1 SFIDVQTFD
10 APRFEDGFKME
21 GRSKLGYNT
30 NGRGWEG
37 LQSIAGGGPDF
48 GFRVTYDLLTS
59 QDYNA
64 GGGQI
69 VPSAYNSQ
77 NGSFA
82 VGYNFSPDSR
92 LEFKGFRLYQHDV
105 QFPGL
110 YFDIN
115 RLDTE
120 SYALRYTCD
129 NQGIFDHFQTD
140 LWYNDTTAN
149 GDTRRGAKQAF
160 L

>member
-1 SFIDVQTFD
+1 
-10 APRFEDGFKME
+10 
-21 GRSKLGYNT
+21 
-30 NGRGWEG
+30 
-37 LQSIAGGGPDF
+37 
-48 GFRVTYDLLTS
+48 
-59 QDYNA
+59 
-64 GGGQI
+64 
-69 VPSAYNSQ
+69 
-77 NGSFA
+77 SFA
-82 VGYNFSPDSR
+82 AGYNFSPDSR

-110 YFDIN
+110 FFDIN

-120 SYALRYTCD
+120 SYGLRYTCD

-160 L
+160 LTNFLGTAFTTDPAAPAVILDFSTSSFIEISRGYRSSVGWGKKDGPQLAVGTDLNYVTQRLNENIRLLPIANVDPSLG